1 MRLHPRTLIVSFVM
15 AAASAAVA
23 GTVNVTFVNE
33 SAFSDAGNSRW
44 EEQSN
49 LAALATHLKGL
60 GQRYLRPDQVLN
72 VEVLDVDLA
81 GTVRH
86 TRRADVRVVN
96 GRADWPRINLRY
108 SLEDAGKAVSSGEEM
123 VADMNYS
130 RGMSNTFDTGPL
142 YYEKRM
148 LDRWFKTRIAEGRPA
163 TH

>member
-1 MRLHPRTLIVSFVM
+1 MRLHPHTLIFSCVM
-15 AAASAAVA
+15 AAASAAMA

-33 SAFSDAGNSRW
+33 TAFSDAGNSHW
-44 EEQSN
+44 DEQAN

-60 GQRYLRPDQVLN
+60 GQRYLRSDQVLN

-86 TRRADVRVVN
+86 TRRSDVRVVN

-108 SLEDAGKAVSSGEEM
+108 SLEDGGKAVRSGEES
-123 VADMNYS
+123 VADMNYT
-130 RGMSNTFDTGPL
+130 RGMSSTLDTGPL